1 MGKDK
6 RPSPEEMLVAAAT
19 DIHNDNCTLMAR
31 LADPDFDP
39 ATGLDCTL
47 NGALEHIM
55 ALYERLLLFPQGFVP
70 YEKVDFMVES
80 TNALISAVE
89 RRYRLASAHKAGQAF
104 RESLRWWHTTNEFH
118 AMPHEAYKKH
128 MIDSREGFIAALR
141 EFNYELFKSTIPQ
154 PAPSNPPPAN
164 QPIKVE
170 LTKDSADLIAKAV
183 RPGKGGAR
191 RMFNEAIQEK
201 CWHYWETGRRNPA
214 VAESLRESGR
224 KVTHADV
231 FAYYRRELG
240 ALDPP
245 IDSPKAFES
254 ALRARRN
261 RINRKTSH

>member
-1 MGKDK
+1 
-6 RPSPEEMLVAAAT
+6 MLVAAAT

-31 LADPDFDP
+31 LDDPDFDP
-39 ATGLDCTL
+39 STGLDCTL
-47 NGALEHIM
+47 NGAYRHIFDFFGC
-55 ALYERLLLFPQGFVP
+55 LQLFPQGFVP

-89 RRYRLASAHKAGQAF
+89 RRYRLTSAHKAGQAF
-104 RESLRWWHTTNEFH
+104 RESLGLWHSDQPIQ
-118 AMPHEAYKKH
+118 AMSQEAYAKQ
-128 MIDSREGFIAALR
+128 IAEARTNFIAALR
-141 EFNYELFKSTIPQ
+141 EFNCELFKSTIPQ
-154 PAPSNPPPAN
+154 SAAAETPPAN

>member
-141 EFNYELFKSTIPQ
+141 EFNCELFKSTIPQ
-154 PAPSNPPPAN
+154 PAPAETPPGDQPSNPPPKRKSRSAA
-164 QPIKVE
+164 
-170 LTKDSADLIAKAV
+170 TKADLRTAVKTILRGEDVNIPKPGPRLTAAKRRQIAAAEKYKKTHCGCTLHNACLRSFV
-183 RPGKGGAR
+183 FEKGGYSSGKSLYR
-191 RMFNEAIQEK
+191 VMKRMN
-201 CWHYWETGRRNPA
+201 
-214 VAESLRESGR
+214 S
-224 KVTHADV
+224 
-231 FAYYRRELG
+231 
-240 ALDPP
+240 
-245 IDSPKAFES
+245 
-254 ALRARRN
+254 
-261 RINRKTSH
+261 